1 MPSAKGKERATE
13 PEEYN
18 GEHGTTSKE
27 FEAFFAEFAPV
38 RHAFVVTHKD
48 QKTGEIRGKGVGIV
62 AFAVKEDAEDVMRR
76 FGSGEET
83 LKISGRTLHIDW
95 AKKKHSRIEGDV
107 ASPSKAPRLKSE
119 PELEPPPPKNTP
131 SKPSQ
136 PTKPAA
142 PTTSPSPKKLP
153 TQSTDPVA
161 KRTIVLSN
169 LPSSTTDHAL
179 WKKIRK
185 FPGAKS
191 ISFPVEGEPGVA
203 HAVFH
208 DEGETASAV
217 ARLDGSTFKGA
228 VIGASALAEGSAGK
242 QKTKSNS
249 LIIRNLPR
257 KITENDLRTVFSKY
271 GEIKSISLPTA
282 SEGTRAPPRFA
293 FIWMTRRSDAE
304 AAVKAL
310 NGARMKPGG
319 TIEIVKAKAGS
330 SGPVKEEDVEMK
342 DSLKESTKD
351 GSRVVAVDFAMSKSR
366 WEEAKKNAVVE
377 GDEDE
382 VKEEENEDEVKSE
395 EDEDD
400 DEMDVDEEEE
410 NATGSEEEA
419 DGTAVEGSSDA
430 SSESEMDGDDPRLDF
445 DGEDSDDWTDG
456 DGEDEDSKPKS
467 KQQKTEPPEGT
478 TLFVRNVPFEATDDD
493 LYQVFKTFGPLRY
506 ARIAFDH
513 ATGRSRGTGFVC
525 FWKREVAQQVLKEAE
540 RVKVLAGAASGK
552 NPTKH
557 ANQSHSILTPD
568 PSSSVTAK
576 LVLMGRTLDVV
587 PALSKGDADNLKEA
601 AEKLKE
607 KRTDHRNLYLLREGV
622 IFEDSPAAKD
632 MPPAALKARLASYD
646 QRRST
651 LRSNPAL
658 YISRTRLSV
667 RNLPRFA
674 TERCL
679 KHLGIHAVKAFN
691 EEVKA
696 GEREGVSKDEVEVD
710 REMAKGGK
718 KNSKHKKSG
727 AVKQAKVSRHRT
739 QVDPMHPQ
747 GLGRSDGFG
756 FLELD
761 KHTDALRVLRWANN
775 RPG

>member
-1 MPSAKGKERATE
+1 MPSVKGKERATE
-13 PEEYN
+13 LEETD
-18 GEHGTTSKE
+18 GEHGSTLFVSSIPFSTTSKD
-27 FEAFFAEFAPV
+27 FEAVFAELAPV
-38 RHAFVVTHKD
+38 RHAFVVTQKD
-48 QKTGEIRGKGVGIV
+48 HKTGEIRGKGIGIV

-83 LKISGRTLHIDW
+83 LKISGRTLHLEW
-95 AKKKHSRIEGDV
+95 AKKRHSRMEGDA
-107 ASPSKAPRLKSE
+107 ASPSKAPRPKSE
-119 PELEPPPPKNTP
+119 PELEPPPITP
-131 SKPSQ
+131 SKPAQ
-136 PTKPAA
+136 TTKPTASTA
-142 PTTSPSPKKLP
+142 SASPKRPP
-153 TQSTDPVA
+153 TRSTDPVA

-169 LPSSTTDHAL
+169 LSSSTTDHAL
-179 WKKIRK
+179 WKKIKK

-208 DEGETASAV
+208 DEEETASAA

-228 VIGASALAEGSAGK
+228 VIGAVALAEGSAGK

-257 KITENDLRTVFSKY
+257 KTTETDLRTVFSKY

-282 SEGTRAPPRFA
+282 NEGTRAPPRFA

-319 TIEIVKAKAGS
+319 MVENVKNKAGS
-330 SGPVKEEDVEMK
+330 SSAMKEEDVEMK
-342 DSLKESTKD
+342 DSLKESMKD

-366 WEEAKKNAVVE
+366 WEEAKRNVMVE

-382 VKEEENEDEVKSE
+382 VKEEDEEEVESE
-395 EDEDD
+395 EDQDD
-400 DEMDVDEEEE
+400 DQMDVDEEEE
-410 NATGSEEEA
+410 NASGSEEEA
-419 DGTAVEGSSDA
+419 DGTAVED
-430 SSESEMDGDDPRLDF
+430 SSEASPESGMDGDDPRLNF
-445 DGEDSDDWTDG
+445 DDEDSDDWTDG
-456 DGEDEDSKPKS
+456 DGEDEEEAKPK
-467 KQQKTEPPEGT
+467 QKTEPAEGT
-478 TLFVRNVPFEATDDD
+478 TLFVRNIPFEATDDD
-493 LYQVFKTFGPLRY
+493 LYQTFKTFGPLRY

-540 RVKVLAGAASGK
+540 RVKALAGAGSG
-552 NPTKH
+552 TKPAKH
-557 ANQSHSILTPD
+557 TAQSHSILTPD
-568 PSSSVTAK
+568 PSSSAVAK

-587 PALSKGDADNLKEA
+587 PALSKGDADTLKEA
-601 AEKLKE
+601 AEKMKE

-622 IFEDSPAAKD
+622 IFEDSPAAKN

-667 RNLPRFA
+667 RNLPRFV

-679 KHLGIHAVKAFN
+679 KHLGIHAVKTFS
-691 EEVKA
+691 EEVKG
-696 GEREGVSKDEVEVD
+696 GEREGVSKDEAEVD
-710 REMAKGGK
+710 EEMKKEGK
-718 KNSKHKKSG
+718 KKKSKHKKSG
-727 AVKQAKVSRHRT
+727 A
-739 QVDPMHPQ
+739 
-747 GLGRSDGFG
+747 
-756 FLELD
+756 
-761 KHTDALRVLRWANN
+761 
-775 RPG
+775 